1 MANEHVERC
10 SASSVIRESQSKS
23 TVRERPLHAH
33 WGGNCQERRKITS
46 IDQDVEKLEPSTL
59 LRGRSLVQPR
69 GELGRG
75 LLRTL
80 KAEPPRDPA
89 AALLSPH
96 SEGPKPGARAGES
109 VRKPAF
115 SAAVLTTAT
124 RWQPPEQPVRRRG
137 GRAAACACSPRAGR
151 APACRRG
158 RLTGEAGTRRRFLA
172 RPGSAGRAGRALPS
186 LSLAGVGLG
195 GSRRGVSAR

>member
-1 MANEHVERC
+1 MLSIFSHQGEPKQIHSEREAT
-10 SASSVIRESQSKS
+10 S
-23 TVRERPLHAH
+23 RPL
-33 WGGNCQERRKITS
+33 GRLLSGKRRKITS

-59 LRGRSLVQPR
+59 LRGRSLEQPR
-69 GELGRG
+69 GGPGRG

-96 SEGPKPGARAGES
+96 SEGPKPGARAGECS
-109 VRKPAF
+109 QTCVQR
-115 SAAVLTTAT
+115 SSTHNCHEVAAARAASEAKGWASCGLRVLPTGGAGACV
-124 RWQPPEQPVRRRG
+124 PPRAADRRG
-137 GRAAACACSPRAGR
+137 WHTPEVSSTAGM
-151 APACRRG
+151 
-158 RLTGEAGTRRRFLA
+158 
-172 RPGSAGRAGRALPS
+172 AGRAGRALPS